1 MRPHP
6 DGHLSADDSPAPAAL
21 RHRLELLDAWQ
32 AELSA
37 TEHARLN
44 MMRQKALAVVTDGG
58 PARLRWSHPRLWLAG
73 ATVAGLLLGIGI
85 VQLRPTPETSAA
97 QISAAAQAAEP
108 SALWDIP
115 ADELLDED
123 LELSLELS
131 GLDDAS

>member
-1 MRPHP
+1 
-6 DGHLSADDSPAPAAL
+6 
-21 RHRLELLDAWQ
+21 
-32 AELSA
+32 
-37 TEHARLN
+37 